1 LKIRD
6 YVVLLSVIMIVVMMV
21 IPLPPILLDILIMIN
36 ISLSLTIILVAMN
49 TKEALQFSIFPTLLL
64 LTTLFRL
71 GLNVSTTRSILT
83 NQTGGEVVETF
94 GSFVVGG
101 SPIIGILI
109 FLILVIIQFLV
120 ITKGSERVA
129 EVAARFTLDSMPGKQ
144 MSIDADLGAG
154 MISDQEARNRREKV
168 SQEADFYG
176 AMDGASKFV
185 KGDAIAGII
194 IVLINIIGGL
204 LIGVIVHKLPVGE
217 AAKLFTLLSIGDGLV
232 SQIPALLISTAA
244 GIVVTRSASD
254 GNLGSD
260 IAKQLFAY
268 PKMLYVV
275 AGTLSLFA
283 LFTPINPLLVLP
295 VAGLV
300 AFGGYKM
307 QRTLTAEKNEE
318 KEASNK
324 GDKELED
331 LKRPESVIDLLHV
344 DAIEFEFGYG
354 LIPIA
359 DKNQGGD
366 LLDRVIMIR
375 RQCAIELGIVV
386 PVIRIRDNIQLQPNE
401 YVIKIKGNR
410 VASGKIM
417 LDHYL
422 AMSPGID
429 DDSIEGIQTVEPA
442 FGMPALW
449 VNEEMKEEAELA
461 GYAIVDPPSVVSTH
475 LTEVIKR
482 HAHELIGRQE
492 VKSLVENV
500 RETSPAVIE
509 ELIPH
514 LMAIGEVQKVL
525 MKLLKEKVSIR
536 NLLVILE
543 TLADYSSQTKDP
555 DVLTEYVRQAL
566 SRQITLQYT
575 IQNEPLQVIT
585 AGASLEKKFADSVHR
600 TEQGSYLSIDPETSQ
615 TIFQKIQEQA
625 SQLQQS
631 GVQPILLT
639 SPAIRMYMRQFIERF
654 APDLPVLSY
663 NELEPDIEIQSVG
676 VINISAGASKIP
688 VGAVNI

>member
-1 LKIRD
+1 MKIKD
-6 YVVLLSVIMIVVMMV
+6 YVVLVSVIMIVVMMV
-21 IPLPPILLDILIMIN
+21 IPLPPLLLDILIMIN

-154 MISDQEARNRREKV
+154 MISDQEARKRREKV
-168 SQEADFYG
+168 NQEADFYG

-204 LIGVIVHKLPVGE
+204 LIGVIVHKLPIGE
-217 AAKLFTLLSIGDGLV
+217 AAQLFTLLSIGDGLV

-244 GIVVTRSASD
+244 GIVVTRAASD

-295 VAGLV
+295 VAALV

-307 QRTLTAEKNEE
+307 QRNLTAEENEE
-318 KEASNK
+318 KVASN
-324 GDKELED
+324 GDQEREEL
-331 LKRPESVIDLLHV
+331 KSPESVIDLLHV

-386 PVIRIRDNIQLQPNE
+386 PVIRIRDNIQLLPNE

-429 DDSIEGIQTVEPA
+429 DESIEGIQTIEPA

-509 ELIPH
+509 ELIPQM
-514 LMAIGEVQKVL
+514 MAIGEVQKVL

-543 TLADYSSQTKDP
+543 TLADHSSQTKDP

-575 IQNEPLQVIT
+575 IQHEPLQVIT
-585 AGASLEKKFADSVHR
+585 AGASLEKKFAESVHR
-600 TEQGSYLSIDPETSQ
+600 SEQGSYLSIDPETSQ

-663 NELEPDIEIQSVG
+663 NELEPEIEIQSVG
-676 VINISAGASKIP
+676 VINISAGAAKIP

>member
-1 LKIRD
+1 MKIRD
-6 YVVLLSVIMIVVMMV
+6 YAVLVSVLMIVVMMV
-21 IPLPPILLDILIMIN
+21 IPLPPLLLDFLILIN
-36 ISLSLTIILVAMN
+36 ISLAMTILLVAMN

-83 NQTGGEVVETF
+83 NQTGGEVIETF

-101 SPIIGILI
+101 SAIIGILV

-154 MISDQEARNRREKV
+154 MISDLEAKKSREKV

-194 IVLINIIGGL
+194 ITIINIIGGL
-204 LIGVIVHKLPVGE
+204 LIGVMVHNLPVGE
-217 AAKLFTLLSIGDGLV
+217 AASLFTLLSIGDGLV
-232 SQIPALLISTAA
+232 SQIPALLISTAM
-244 GIVVTRSASD
+244 GIVVTRAVSD

-260 IAKQLFAY
+260 ITKQLFAY
-268 PKMLYVV
+268 PKMMYVV
-275 AGTLSLFA
+275 SATLMMIAFL
-283 LFTPINPLLVLP
+283 TPINPLLILP
-295 VAGLV
+295 VAGV
-300 AFGGYKM
+300 ISFAAYKM
-307 QRTLTAEKNEE
+307 QKALNAEEKSE
-318 KEASNK
+318 KEADS
-324 GDKELED
+324 GDGKELEAM
-331 LKRPESVIDLLHV
+331 KSPESVIDLLHV

-375 RQCAIELGIVV
+375 RQLAMELGIVV
-386 PVIRIRDNIQLQPNE
+386 PVIRIRDNIQLRPNE
-401 YVIKIKGNR
+401 YIIKIKGNR
-410 VASGKIM
+410 VAAGEIM

-429 DDSIEGIQTVEPA
+429 DDSIEGIETIEPA

-449 VNEEMKEEAELA
+449 VNDSMKEDAEMA

-492 VKSLVENV
+492 VKSLIENM
-500 RETSPAVIE
+500 REASPAVVE
-509 ELIPH
+509 ELIPN
-514 LMAIGEVQKVL
+514 LMTIGEVQKVL

-536 NLLVILE
+536 NLLIILE
-543 TLADYSSQTKDP
+543 TLADYSSQTKDT
-555 DVLTEYVRQAL
+555 DVLTEYVRRSL
-566 SRQITLQYT
+566 SRQITLQYAP
-575 IQNEPLQVIT
+575 QNEALKVIT
-585 AGASLEKKFADSVHR
+585 AGASVEKKFAESVHR
-600 TEQGSYLSIDPETSQ
+600 SEQGNYLSIDPETSQ
-615 TIFQKIQEQA
+615 LIFQKISEQA
-625 SQLQQS
+625 AQLQQT

-639 SPAIRMYMRQFIERF
+639 SPAIRIYMRQFIEGF

-663 NELEPDIEIQSVG
+663 NELEPNIEIQSVG
-676 VINISAGASKIP
+676 VVNISG
-688 VGAVNI
+688 GVNV